1 MTTFQFTLK
10 NNAKSNGEKSIIMS
24 FIKDRKNTS
33 LSLRHSCT
41 DQQWSAE
48 TERVK
53 KSHPDYEKLNKFID
67 KYKGIASKIIE
78 DLEDDN
84 IPYTLQDV
92 IYEIKNY
99 KGDLKTMSYTKFQE
113 IVIENLK
120 KSDKIGSAQV
130 DQDALNSLQKFFD
143 KKDIGF
149 NEIKYLTLKK
159 YEAHCIEKGNTPA
172 TIGI

>member
-84 IPYTLQDV
+84 VPYTLQDV

-130 DQDALNSLQKFFD
+130 DQDALNSL
-143 KKDIGF
+143 
-149 NEIKYLTLKK
+149 
-159 YEAHCIEKGNTPA
+159 
-172 TIGI
+172 

>member
-1 MTTFQFTLK
+1 M
-10 NNAKSNGEKSIIMS
+10 
-24 FIKDRKNTS
+24 
-33 LSLRHSCT
+33 
-41 DQQWSAE
+41 
-48 TERVK
+48 K

-78 DLEDDN
+78 DLEYDN

-149 NEIKYLTLKK
+149 NETVP
-159 YEAHCIEKGNTPA
+159 G
-172 TIGI
+172 GFV